1 MRKLVHVLGLAFA
14 ALSCAAGAADIPYP
28 TKPIRLVVPFPAG
41 GGSDT
46 IARIVTAKA
55 SLTLKQSIVIDN
67 RPGAGGTIATAS
79 VAHSPADGYTL
90 LLADTPMVAN
100 LSIYAQPGYTLKD
113 FAPVSVLATSPTIVV
128 VGSNVPAN
136 NIKELIALAKNKP
149 GKLNMAS
156 GGAGGMAH
164 LMAARFAMETGI
176 TWLHVPYRGMAPA
189 LIDVAAG
196 QADVMFA
203 SAPSVVPQLKGGR
216 LKPLAVNAAARSPLA
231 PSIPSIAELGYPQLA
246 YDNWYGVVAPAGTD
260 PAVIQKLF
268 VSIRDALKDPEVKA
282 KLNEQMA
289 TAAPSESPEQFSK
302 IIHRDFELWAK
313 TIKAAHI
320 TAQ

>member
-1 MRKLVHVLGLAFA
+1 MKLLAHSIGV
-14 ALSCAAGAADIPYP
+14 ALATLACVASASDASFPS
-28 TKPIRLVVPFPAG
+28 KPIRLVIPFPAG

-55 SLTLKQSIVIDN
+55 SQTLKQSIVIDN

-79 VAHSPADGYTL
+79 VAHAPADGYTL
-90 LLADTPMVAN
+90 LVADTPLVAN
-100 LSIYAQPGYTLKD
+100 LSIYGRPGYALKD
-113 FAPVSVLATSPTIVV
+113 FAPITVFATSPTIVV
-128 VGSNVPAN
+128 VSASVPAN
-136 NIKELIALAKNKP
+136 NIQELVALAKRQP

-176 TWLHVPYRGMAPA
+176 NWTHVPYRGMAPA

-216 LKPLAVNAAARSPLA
+216 LKPLAVNAATRSRLA
-231 PSIPSIAELGYPQLA
+231 PNIPSIAELGFPQLA

-260 PAVIQKLF
+260 PAIIKKLYEHF
-268 VSIRDALKDPEVKA
+268 RDALKDPEVVA
-282 KLNEQMA
+282 KLNDQMA
-289 TAAPSESPEQFSK
+289 TAAPSESPKQFGQVM
-302 IIHRDFELWAK
+302 HRDYDLWANTVK
-313 TIKAAHI
+313 TANI